1 MAKDFFTPEHQEQI
15 VAAVKQ
21 AEKNTS
27 GEVRVFL
34 ENKCKEAVLDR
45 AVQVFNVLGMQ
56 KTELRNGVLFYLA
69 VKDHKFAVI
78 GDKGINDKV
87 PANFCDNIKDHMKA
101 CFVEGRFADGLSD
114 GIQMAGEQLSTHFP
128 FQKDDKNEL
137 SDDIAF
143 GEN

>member
-1 MAKDFFTPEHQEQI
+1 MAKDFFTDDQQKQI

-27 GEVRVFL
+27 GEIRIFL
-34 ENKCKEAVLDR
+34 ENRCKEDVLER
-45 AVQVFNVLGMQ
+45 AVQVFKVLGMN

-78 GDKGINDKV
+78 GDKGINEKV
-87 PANFCDNIKDHMKA
+87 PANFWDSIKDHMRS

-114 GIQMAGEQLSTHFP
+114 GVRMAGEQLGAHFP
-128 FQKDDKNEL
+128 YQKEDVNEL
-137 SDDIAF
+137 PDDLAF
-143 GEN
+143 GDN